1 MPLFKELTKP
11 FRAVVRPI
19 PLVGYTISKVLRE
32 TARVADQVTRPGQKI
47 IKSAV
52 AEVTGTRRINNRRVD
67 AQKAQIIKEAKER
80 ILSNMQTEENNA
92 REIIINEIKMIKSA
106 VENLEQQISDDMEL
120 EGEQGE
126 DIEATNPFFA
136 YDDCLHGE
144 TQDLNSILML
154 DCNNEIYNF
163 FMDLNPLQEAYL
175 SYIESE
181 TIGMEAFK
189 MLVAHEDKRID
200 VSKKDLLENISHNIK
215 NAIAEKAIKK
225 VERIVD
231 AGTEMEGEEK
241 LLIRLNNC
249 PEIYQKLIKIGVI
262 IVNEEIVSLKNIT
275 PQNISCDLNIEE
287 QAVSSSSSF
296 RSSR

>member
-1 MPLFKELTKP
+1 
-11 FRAVVRPI
+11 
-19 PLVGYTISKVLRE
+19 
-32 TARVADQVTRPGQKI
+32 
-47 IKSAV
+47 
-52 AEVTGTRRINNRRVD
+52 
-67 AQKAQIIKEAKER
+67 
-80 ILSNMQTEENNA
+80 
-92 REIIINEIKMIKSA
+92 
-106 VENLEQQISDDMEL
+106 
-120 EGEQGE
+120 
-126 DIEATNPFFA
+126 
-136 YDDCLHGE
+136 
-144 TQDLNSILML
+144 
-154 DCNNEIYNF
+154 
-163 FMDLNPLQEAYL
+163 MDLNPLQEAYL